1 MLKDQAMNRQ
11 RQLTY
16 ITALV
21 LVILLCL
28 VGGWNPAY
36 AADQKVFV
44 LCYHTFLGNKR
55 FGGDIS
61 MQEFRSQLDYF
72 QSKGFHFVSYADLL
86 KGSATGTRNLLLVI
100 DDGNQSA
107 YPAYKE
113 ILKPRHIKPMF
124 AIYPSIIGKKSYA
137 LTWEQLEELSKDGC
151 DIAAHGYY
159 HELVNQKF
167 YDRDKKGFLKEIY
180 GSKETLEKKLNIKV
194 TAYVY
199 PNGVRA
205 DMAKKTLKEA
215 GYSYAFTITWG
226 PVLSPLSLNK
236 DPYELSRYMIW
247 RDHGKENWPM
257 ISGAILKAS
266 ANGGINNAAI
276 TKVKTAVLGPR
287 LKPGTLISD
296 SQ

>member
-1 MLKDQAMNRQ
+1 MNRH
-11 RQLTY
+11 RLLTY
-16 ITALV
+16 IPARV

-28 VGGWNPAY
+28 TGGWNPAH

-44 LCYHTFLGNKR
+44 LCYHTFLGNKH

-61 MQEFRSQLDYF
+61 MQELRSQMDYF
-72 QSKGFHFVSYADLL
+72 QGKGFHFISYADLL
-86 KGSATGTRNLLLVI
+86 KGSVTGTQNLLLII

-180 GSKETLEKKLNIKV
+180 GSKEILEKKLNIKV

-205 DMAKKTLKEA
+205 DITKKTLKEA

-247 RDHGKENWPM
+247 RDHEKENWRM

-266 ANGGINNAAI
+266 AANSTSDTPAAKAQTAI
-276 TKVKTAVLGPR
+276 RKTSAQTGHAAP
-287 LKPGTLISD
+287 
-296 SQ
+296 